1 MLYEVSPFTEPTNHD
16 DNSEEYVVKS
26 VLGAELKDY
35 VGGFPLINTLIE
47 IENGTR
53 FHSMEIAVHFIEQK
67 RVFKCDLGGRYTEKL
82 LRPTLGKEK
91 SKGTKKQ
98 GCMWQMN
105 VNRRI
110 NSPIVTVMLFNNE
123 HNHEILTDTIKFSTC
138 YKNFTEEIME
148 QIEFYVVHGRCD
160 AGTIRNLLQPKYPD
174 RVFLTQDLGNA
185 IQKIKQEKGLN
196 NLGDAASLLMRLL
209 ELQADDPAWF
219 VKPLIDDTS
228 NRLIGIF
235 WMSPEQRERWSKF
248 YDIIIHDN
256 TARTNKYNYPLSLFI
271 LIDNY
276 NKSRL
281 AAQAFIQDEK
291 QESYEWLLRCCLE
304 ACEIPPLTFI
314 TDADPAMIAAIST
327 VFPETHHMQC
337 LYHLYQNL
345 PKNLRSCLGSPLYQE
360 FLKDFRAIQRSHCES
375 VFERRSAGIV
385 EKYEAGKK
393 YITTMLLNR
402 KHTWVK
408 CFTSR
413 HFTAGT
419 QSTQRVKSENA
430 LIQKAVQSSFFL
442 SQVQESIENR
452 LEFEL
457 INNRYSI
464 WKSST
469 LQYTQPFVI
478 QTFFK
483 DIDITMKKYL
493 TQSIHD
499 AHYKQMCQSVCYR
512 THQVPF
518 SEILASDDDSFEPFF
533 DKEVDDSIETPIEA
547 DEDRELDLK
556 SLISMVNSDDILEIW
571 KVSRDISSSE
581 IIMNSCQNDQNNTQI
596 TLEFTRKY
604 TVNDLSE
611 SYSRQISQKQL
622 KFGTLMGE
630 AKKAIQF
637 AIQDDDEELIQ
648 FIREYN
654 KRREAQLI
662 QAESIR
668 QQEDLARRK
677 MIANDNRV
685 FHNTRGVL
693 VDSNQIMDPLKHQPK
708 GRPATKR
715 LKSSFEKSGSNKV
728 KNGSEQAISG
738 DKGRKCGLCE
748 ENGHYRNTC
757 SKQ

>member
-1 MLYEVSPFTEPTNHD
+1 
-16 DNSEEYVVKS
+16 
-26 VLGAELKDY
+26 
-35 VGGFPLINTLIE
+35 
-47 IENGTR
+47 
-53 FHSMEIAVHFIEQK
+53 
-67 RVFKCDLGGRYTEKL
+67 
-82 LRPTLGKEK
+82 
-91 SKGTKKQ
+91 
-98 GCMWQMN
+98 
-105 VNRRI
+105 
-110 NSPIVTVMLFNNE
+110 
-123 HNHEILTDTIKFSTC
+123 
-138 YKNFTEEIME
+138 
-148 QIEFYVVHGRCD
+148 
-160 AGTIRNLLQPKYPD
+160 
-174 RVFLTQDLGNA
+174 
-185 IQKIKQEKGLN
+185 
-196 NLGDAASLLMRLL
+196 MRLL

-228 NRLIGIF
+228 NQLIGIF

-248 YDIIIHDN
+248 YDIIIHNN
-256 TARTNKYNYPLSLFI
+256 TARTNKYNYLLSLFI

-281 AAQAFIQDEK
+281 EAQAFIQDEK

-304 ACEIPPLTFI
+304 ACEIPLLTFV

-360 FLKDFRAIQRSHCES
+360 FLKDFRAIQHSYCES

-402 KHTWVK
+402 KHTW
-408 CFTSR
+408 
-413 HFTAGT
+413 
-419 QSTQRVKSENA
+419 
-430 LIQKAVQSSFFL
+430 KAVQSSFFL

-493 TQSIHD
+493 TQPIHD

-512 THQVPF
+512 IQQVPF
-518 SEILASDDDSFEPFF
+518 SEISASDDDSFEPFF
-533 DKEVDDSIETPIEA
+533 DKKIDDSIETPIEA

-571 KVSRDISSSE
+571 KVSRE

-708 GRPATKR
+708 GRPTTKR

-738 DKGRKCGLCE
+738 DKGRKCGLCG